1 MASLLFTLIHFI
13 KMNIDI
19 SEDSCKSTLKAHL
32 SALFLLLNDSH
43 WFNLILQF
51 SFQAIWISF

>member
-1 MASLLFTLIHFI
+1 MASLLLTLIHFI

-19 SEDSCKSTLKAHL
+19 SEDSCISTLKAHL
-32 SALFLLLNDSH
+32 SALFLLVNGSH

-51 SFQAIWISF
+51 AFHAIWISF